1 MKIMKK
7 QSIYALMSAIALAG
21 AVGLSACSSSK
32 DDVGEVNSG
41 YNQANGE
48 VPVQFVFNVA
58 AGGSHASTRQSA
70 YATQANSVSDVN
82 NFRGIEGA
90 HVMCF
95 TKDHPNTNNGNRI
108 TSAATEGATVA
119 AKDFDMARVVSE
131 QTLSTA
137 NSTRVLEMSLP
148 MKTNTMVFYGKA
160 ITPQTDDSKDIYG
173 HLDESDGYNVD
184 NDLFK
189 TSFHLG
195 KRLSGT
201 NKVKLEKI
209 ESLMAAVL
217 TCIMETDR
225 GNDAVSK
232 STPVPTTG
240 GNIYAFDIEATFMP
254 GMKWSALNTD
264 NGKSPIEG
272 FTDQDLSPLELKLAK
287 AYKEMTT
294 IHTAELR
301 NGSGPAL
308 IATIT
313 DLWTI
318 VNSVRYALPT
328 SKAEALAKHLA
339 DRINTEIGKYFA
351 GTVPNDGGPVK
362 DVTIK
367 SVNDLKTALSSDAYW
382 PSTAGDKPSNFDEI
396 DEESEYALLDLQKF
410 PASFHLPQGATHLK
424 FDTTTKLF
432 SYAVLFNS
440 SAAGGGT
447 FTVEDYYFP
456 AELLYFGNS
465 PIRVSN
471 DVHEAKDYPKTTTT
485 WDTDPW
491 TGWTAGSEVASS
503 TRSVAMM
510 NDINYGTALL
520 ETIVS
525 YPNDI
530 SDTKPLYDNNKFIQ
544 KRDYQVDESNHE
556 IVPSDQSYLSL
567 IGILV
572 GGQYPRVG
580 WNFLPALKEGDR
592 QGYIYDD
599 EIVKDANEKTK
610 VPTQSNYTLVF
621 DNYNSSSTQ
630 DKVYVALEFQ
640 NNLGFGFFGKD
651 NLIPDGSNFYLIG
664 ELDPTSG
671 TFTNCTTHDPLP
683 PYVVNEAEVKR
694 VFMQDHKTTVNF
706 KIGQYSLQYAYL
718 NIPDLRSSSV
728 TLGLSVDLSWSQG
741 IDFDEVVIGGND
753 QTPMPNSGN

>member
-32 DDVGEVNSG
+32 DDVGEVNPG

-58 AGGSHASTRQSA
+58 AGSGHASTRQSA
-70 YATQANSVSDVN
+70 YATQANPVSDVN

-95 TKDHPNTNNGNRI
+95 TKDHPNANNGERI
-108 TSAATEGATVA
+108 SSAAAEGVTVA
-119 AKDFDMARVVSE
+119 AKDFDMARVVAE
-131 QTLSTA
+131 KTLSTT

-201 NKVKLEKI
+201 DKVKLEKI

-232 STPVPTTG
+232 STPVPTIG
-240 GNIYAFDIEATFMP
+240 GNIYAFDIEADFMP
-254 GMKWSALNTD
+254 NMKWSELNTG
-264 NGKSPIEG
+264 NGKSPITG
-272 FTDQDLSPLELKLAK
+272 FTGDDLSPLELKLAK

-424 FDTTTKLF
+424 FDTTRKLF
-432 SYAVLFNS
+432 SYAVNFNS

-544 KRDYQVDESNHE
+544 KRDYNVDEANHE

-567 IGILV
+567 IGVLV

-671 TFTNCTTHDPLP
+671 TFSNCTTHDPLP
-683 PYVVNEAEVKR
+683 PYATTEAEVKR

-741 IDFDEVVIGGND
+741 IDFGSVVIGGD
-753 QTPMPNSGN
+753 TQTPMPN

>member
-1 MKIMKK
+1 MKK

-32 DDVGEVNSG
+32 DDVGEVNPG

-58 AGGSHASTRQSA
+58 AGSGHASTRQSA
-70 YATQANSVSDVN
+70 YATQANPVSDVN

-95 TKDHPNTNNGNRI
+95 TKDHPNANNGERI
-108 TSAATEGATVA
+108 SSAAAEGVTVA
-119 AKDFDMARVVSE
+119 AKDFDMARVVAE
-131 QTLSTA
+131 KTLSTT

-201 NKVKLEKI
+201 DKVKLEKI

-232 STPVPTTG
+232 STPVPTIG
-240 GNIYAFDIEATFMP
+240 GNIYAFDIEADFMP
-254 GMKWSALNTD
+254 NMKWSELNTG
-264 NGKSPIEG
+264 NGKSPITG
-272 FTDQDLSPLELKLAK
+272 FTGDDLSPLELKLAK

-424 FDTTTKLF
+424 FDTTRKLF
-432 SYAVLFNS
+432 SYAVNFNS

-544 KRDYQVDESNHE
+544 KRDYNVDEANHE

-567 IGILV
+567 IGVLV

-671 TFTNCTTHDPLP
+671 TFSNCTTHDPLP
-683 PYVVNEAEVKR
+683 PYATTEAEVKR

-741 IDFDEVVIGGND
+741 IDFGSVVIGGD
-753 QTPMPNSGN
+753 TQTPMPN

>member
-1 MKIMKK
+1 
-7 QSIYALMSAIALAG
+7 
-21 AVGLSACSSSK
+21 
-32 DDVGEVNSG
+32 
-41 YNQANGE
+41 
-48 VPVQFVFNVA
+48 
-58 AGGSHASTRQSA
+58 
-70 YATQANSVSDVN
+70 
-82 NFRGIEGA
+82 
-90 HVMCF
+90 
-95 TKDHPNTNNGNRI
+95 
-108 TSAATEGATVA
+108 
-119 AKDFDMARVVSE
+119 MARVVAE
-131 QTLSTA
+131 KTLSTT

-201 NKVKLEKI
+201 DKVKLEKI

-232 STPVPTTG
+232 STPVPTIG
-240 GNIYAFDIEATFMP
+240 GNIYAFDIEADFMP
-254 GMKWSALNTD
+254 NMKWSELNTG
-264 NGKSPIEG
+264 NGKSPITG
-272 FTDQDLSPLELKLAK
+272 FTGDDLSPLELKLAK

-424 FDTTTKLF
+424 FDTTRKLF
-432 SYAVLFNS
+432 SYAVNFNS

-544 KRDYQVDESNHE
+544 KRDYNVDEANHE

-567 IGILV
+567 IGVLV

-671 TFTNCTTHDPLP
+671 TFSNCTTHDPLP
-683 PYVVNEAEVKR
+683 PYATTEAEVKR

-741 IDFDEVVIGGND
+741 IDFGSVVIGGD
-753 QTPMPNSGN
+753 TQTPMPN

>member
-1 MKIMKK
+1 MKK
-7 QSIYALMSAIALAG
+7 YSIYAFMSAIALTG
-21 AVGLSACSSSK
+21 AVSFSSCSSSN
-32 DDVGEVNSG
+32 DDVGDVNPG

-58 AGGSHASTRQSA
+58 AGSGHASTRQSA
-70 YATQANSVSDVN
+70 YATQANPISEVN
-82 NFRGIEGA
+82 DFRGIEGA

-95 TKDHPNTNNGNRI
+95 TKTQTNLDNGNYL
-108 TSAATEGATVA
+108 TSPAVA
-119 AKDFDMARVVSE
+119 AKDFDMARVVAE

-184 NDLFK
+184 NDLSK

-201 NKVKLEKI
+201 DKVKLEKI

-225 GNDAVSK
+225 GADAVSK
-232 STPVPTTG
+232 DTPVPTSG
-240 GNIYAFDIEATFMP
+240 GNIYAFDIEADFMP
-254 GMKWSALNTD
+254 KMKWSALNTGD
-264 NGKSPIEG
+264 GKSPITG
-272 FTDQDLSPLELKLAK
+272 FTAYDLSPLELKLAN

-294 IHTAELR
+294 IQTAELR

-382 PSTAGDKPSNFDEI
+382 PSNAGDKPSNFDEI
-396 DEESEYALLDLQKF
+396 DEEREYALLDLQKF

-424 FDTTTKLF
+424 FDTGTKLF
-432 SYAVLFNS
+432 SYAVDFNS
-440 SAAGGGT
+440 SGVGGANPGDDSYVQ
-447 FTVEDYYFP
+447 FTVDDYYFP

-465 PIRVSN
+465 PVRVS
-471 DVHEAKDYPKTTTT
+471 DKVHEASSYPKTTTT
-485 WDTDPW
+485 WKSDSWTD
-491 TGWTAGSEVASS
+491 WTANSEVATS

-520 ETIVS
+520 KTTVT
-525 YPNDI
+525 YKDN
-530 SDTKPLYDNNKFIQ
+530 TLYDNNKFIQ
-544 KRDYQVDESNHE
+544 KRDYNVDEDNHQ
-556 IVPSDQSYLSL
+556 IVPSDQSYFTLV
-567 IGILV
+567 GILV

-580 WNFLPALKEGDR
+580 WNFLPNLKEGER

-599 EIVKDANEKTK
+599 EIVKDANGKTK

-621 DNYNSSSTQ
+621 DNYNSSGTQ

-664 ELDPTSG
+664 ELDPNSG

-683 PYVVNEAEVKR
+683 PYAANESDVKR
-694 VFMQDHKTTVNF
+694 VFMQDHMTTVNF
-706 KIGQYSLQYAYL
+706 KIGQWSLQYAYL

-728 TLGLSVDLSWSQG
+728 TLGLSVDLNWSQG
-741 IDFDEVVIGGND
+741 IIFNDVTIGGGG
-753 QTPMPNSGN
+753 QTPMP